1 MLNHA
6 ADDYRDVFLGVISA
20 SAKVDVIKNC
30 FDLEN
35 HLMTKKIFLHS
46 NCRLIGS
53 VLSAKLTTSETIK

>member
-6 ADDYRDVFLGVISA
+6 ADNYRDVFLGVISA

-35 HLMTKKIFLHS
+35 HLMTKKSFYTAI
-46 NCRLIGS
+46 
-53 VLSAKLTTSETIK
+53 AA